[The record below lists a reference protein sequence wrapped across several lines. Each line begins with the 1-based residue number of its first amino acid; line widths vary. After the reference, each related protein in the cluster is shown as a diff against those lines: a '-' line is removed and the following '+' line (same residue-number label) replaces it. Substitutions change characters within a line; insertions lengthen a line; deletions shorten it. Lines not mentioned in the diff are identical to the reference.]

1 MFKPHKFNK
10 NILRAYD
17 IRGIVKKTLND
28 IDAER
33 LGNIFASSFNNG
45 PKKVIVCRDGRL
57 SSPDLVKS
65 LKKGLLE
72 SGADVIDIGLGPSPM
87 LYYAAHHLM
96 SDGAIMVTG
105 SHNPSNHNGFKIM
118 KGTVPFFGDDIS
130 DIGVRGLNSDWS
142 YSSGSSKEYYI
153 EDEYI
158 QTLLKSTKINN
169 FKNNIKVVWD
179 PGNGAAGDIIKKL
192 VGYLPGQHI
201 LINETI
207 DGSFPAHHPDPTDPK
222 NLEEMI
228 SVVKD
233 NKFDVGVAFDGDG
246 DRLGLVSGNGNIIW
260 GDQIVALLSQEVLK
274 DNPNSPIIADVKA
287 SQTLFNEIK
296 RLGGDPI
303 MWKTGH
309 SFIKSKMKEISSP
322 LAGEMSGHIFFSD
335 RYYGYDDGIYA
346 ALRVLELISDNY
358 TLDDFLKS
366 LPKTFSTQEI
376 KINCSDEVKF
386 TIIEELSILLDE
398 AGLAVNKIDGLRV
411 QKDNGWWIL
420 RASNTQA
427 VLVARIEADSEDSLK
442 NFQEEL
448 SYYLKKFDLSLT

>member
-1 MFKPHKFNK
+1 MFIPHEFNK

-17 IRGIVKKTLND
+17 IRGIVKETLTN

-287 SQTLFNEIK
+287 SQTLFNEIR

-411 QKDNGWWIL
+411 QKDNGWWLL